1 MTGKTERTAA
11 DLLAALGAVVVA
23 VLLVVLGAGVIFTVF
38 FAQ

>member
-11 DLLAALGAVVVA
+11 DLLAVLGAVVVA
-23 VLLVVLGAGVIFTVF
+23 ALLVVLVAGVIFAAF